1 MKHTPGP
8 WEIAD
13 AGGYEGFKY
22 QLEEYFVRRP
32 EDDVAIASEV
42 LDPDTCKPS
51 EANARLI
58 AAAPDLLA
66 ACQEFLA
73 AERIADEFGID
84 DNRTIEALVDTSN
97 LARNA
102 IAKTKGE

>member
-8 WEIAD
+8 WEVAD

-66 ACQEFLA
+66 ACKLEVIELA
-73 AERIADEFGID
+73 NMAAMIDPTVTRIYMEAVYAAIAKA
-84 DNRTIEALVDTSN
+84 EALV
-97 LARNA
+97 
-102 IAKTKGE
+102 